1 MTQLLLMFQGA
12 VRACG
17 LFPVSRHR
25 VISRNAA
32 SALSRAAPAVA
43 LSCLRVSRNC
53 WCPRNT
59 GTRPQLLRIPLSLSL
74 PPRAPGLHSR
84 ASTRN
89 NRGPLA
95 PDFARSGSH
104 DDGTPPPCQHD
115 NCPCCP
121 TVHAAAGILPT
132 ETTRVAYAPRL
143 SEAVAPPARLGTFTR
158 FAAFAGQPPTP
169 PILI

>member
-1 MTQLLLMFQGA
+1 MRAGSFQ
-12 VRACG
+12 
-17 LFPVSRHR
+17 PHYHR
-25 VISRNAA
+25 IFSRNATK
-32 SALSRAAPAVA
+32 ALSRAARC
-43 LSCLRVSRNC
+43 CLVLFAC
-53 WCPRNT
+53 LA
-59 GTRPQLLRIPLSLSL
+59 QLLVPAQHRH
-74 PPRAPGLHSR
+74 APAIASHSIVFITAATSSGLTLAR
-84 ASTRN
+84 FDAEQAGVRC
-89 NRGPLA
+89 A
-95 PDFARSGSH
+95 PDFAHSGSN

-158 FAAFAGQPPTP
+158 FAAFAGQPRAP